1 MPEVKIP
8 ETASYTLWVW
18 TTPFCGKKTLSLG
31 HEPYSST
38 MRASRLP
45 LVAVAV
51 SVWPLFVHALPQF
64 FNGVILAVPPVTP
77 PGQCATTGAHILT
90 VRGLNEPLTN
100 GPIQPLVN
108 ATVAAL
114 PGSDVTPVPY
124 SASNGYPFYSAS
136 VDEGAANTVA
146 YITQY
151 AKDCPRSS
159 IVVLGY
165 SEGAQAVMSAVCGE
179 SSFGFTASTPLSTA
193 LLPNRRFGSFLVT

>member
-1 MPEVKIP
+1 
-8 ETASYTLWVW
+8 
-18 TTPFCGKKTLSLG
+18 
-31 HEPYSST
+31 
-38 MRASRLP
+38 MRPMRLA
-45 LVAVAV
+45 LVAVAA
-51 SVWPLFVHALPQF
+51 SPFFAHALPQF
-64 FNGVILAVPPVTP
+64 FGGVVLAIPPVTP
-77 PGQCATTGAHILT
+77 SSQCATTGAHILT

-108 ATVAAL
+108 ATIAVL

-124 SASNGYPFYSAS
+124 SASNGYPFYSTS

-179 SSFGFTASTPLSTA
+179 SSFGYTASAPLSTA
-193 LLPNRRFGSFLVT
+193 LLPNGRWALSLSPGIRLGLVFWSRAAVLMKSC